1 MLSNPPCR
9 GCTPYSLQRA
19 SSLPVYRSEAAAG
32 GGGQHD
38 RLLECGTTCT
48 LAILQGDAIAVAHV
62 GDSAA
67 VLVRCAATAA
77 AWSSGCCWACP
88 PPPAL
93 PCLGLPSPSAHTWL
107 VSLLLAS
114 HSPAFALAPFIHS
127 LDTPTSNARPVCL
140 LNLHLILVL
149 HPTCSLRED
158 DTVEARFITVDHN
171 GRNVSEADRIDK
183 SHARTTRCL
192 SASSPNPTP

>member
-1 MLSNPPCR
+1 VAAGSMTACWSAAQPARSRYCKATQLLLHTLATVRRCLC
-9 GCTPYSLQRA
+9 GAQLQRRRG
-19 SSLPVYRSEAAAG
+19 PVAAAG
-32 GGGQHD
+32 
-38 RLLECGTTCT
+38 
-48 LAILQGDAIAVAHV
+48 LA
-62 GDSAA
+62 
-67 VLVRCAATAA
+67 
-77 AWSSGCCWACP
+77 

-192 SASSPNPTP
+192 SA